1 MPKPS
6 MVIIPPTNA
15 MQKISELMSIDY
27 NLKIYIEKHRA
38 VLLTYG
44 HSVEEASQII
54 IDRIK
59 AVISA

>member
-1 MPKPS
+1 MPRTNVN
-6 MVIIPPTNA
+6 VIEKINA
-15 MQKISELMSIDY
+15 LMSIDY

-38 VLLTYG
+38 ILLTYG

-59 AVISA
+59 AVVSA